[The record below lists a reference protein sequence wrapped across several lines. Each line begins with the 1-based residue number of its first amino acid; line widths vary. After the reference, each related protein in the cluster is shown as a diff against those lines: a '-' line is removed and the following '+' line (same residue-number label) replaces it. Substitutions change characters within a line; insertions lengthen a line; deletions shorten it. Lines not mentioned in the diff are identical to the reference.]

1 MSYVPA
7 RALTMDTRSLRAV
20 LGLLVT
26 VAVAAGSAAPA
37 SAAPAY
43 RAHAQANGTINWG
56 GGSATVARPAGTAN
70 TDLLIAT
77 IRASATWNVTDTAWA
92 TSHGWSLLQDNG
104 DAGKTYYRTA
114 GAAAS
119 YTLLSWGSATFPLE
133 NWVATITA
141 FSGVDLTAPV
151 VGTGTAANGSGA
163 TAALP
168 NATADRD
175 GSMRFTA
182 TMINNTTATT
192 FSAGL
197 TKAADIGASSMG
209 IAGAW
214 ELQDTGATPARTAS
228 WGASRTWIAHT
239 LILRGSESVPTVTG
253 LAPVAGPATG
263 GTEVTITGTN
273 FSSTTAVTFGAA
285 SAASFVVDSSTQ
297 IRATAPAGAPGSVDV
312 RVTNSGGQSANTAAD
327 DFTFVAAPAVTS
339 VSPSSGP
346 TGGGT
351 AVTITGTN
359 LSGASAVSFG
369 GTPASSFT
377 VDSATQ
383 ITATAPAR
391 GAGIADVRVTTL
403 GGQSANTAADD
414 YTYVAAPA
422 VSGLAPSSGP
432 TTGGT
437 AVVITGT
444 SFTGVSSVTF
454 GGVNASAYVVNSAT
468 QITATA
474 PAGVAGVVDVQVTAT
489 GGQSANTAADDFT
502 FVAAPAVT
510 SVSPSSGPT
519 GGGTAVTI
527 TGTNLSGASAVSFGG
542 TPASS
547 FTVDSATQI
556 TATAPARVPG
566 TVAVRVTTV
575 GGQSPDTAADDYT
588 YVAAPTV
595 ALLVPN
601 HGPLA
606 GGTSVTI
613 TGTGLA
619 GTSAVTFGGTSAA
632 SFTVISPT
640 EITATAP
647 ARGSSGLVDVR
658 VTTAGGLSANT
669 PADDYL
675 YEDPCGGGALEL
687 SFPDFGFD
695 PLTLNGLDRTG
706 TKQITVPA
714 ADLTN
719 LGLGWKVQIGTGR
732 FETAGGARLP
742 ADAAR
747 IAGVAAASVSGTCV
761 PPSNGVTGYPI
772 TLPQDPAKVT
782 IFNASAGTGLGPA
795 SLDINAE
802 LDVPAN
808 AATGTYTSTWTV
820 DLTAAP

>member
-391 GAGIADVRVTTL
+391 
-403 GGQSANTAADD
+403 
-414 YTYVAAPA
+414 
-422 VSGLAPSSGP
+422 
-432 TTGGT
+432 
-437 AVVITGT
+437 
-444 SFTGVSSVTF
+444 
-454 GGVNASAYVVNSAT
+454 
-468 QITATA
+468 
-474 PAGVAGVVDVQVTAT
+474 
-489 GGQSANTAADDFT
+489 
-502 FVAAPAVT
+502 
-510 SVSPSSGPT
+510 
-519 GGGTAVTI
+519 
-527 TGTNLSGASAVSFGG
+527 
-542 TPASS
+542 
-547 FTVDSATQI
+547 
-556 TATAPARVPG
+556 VPG